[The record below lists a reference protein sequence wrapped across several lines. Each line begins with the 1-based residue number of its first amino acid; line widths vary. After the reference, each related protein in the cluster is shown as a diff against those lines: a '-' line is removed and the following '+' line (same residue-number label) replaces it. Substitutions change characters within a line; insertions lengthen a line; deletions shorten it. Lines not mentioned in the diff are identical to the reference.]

1 METHVSIKAW
11 SEEDRPREKLML
23 KGRHTLTDAELIA
36 ILISTGSQKESAVE
50 LARKILIQC
59 ENNLNKLSKFN
70 VQELMRIKGIGK
82 AKAITILAALELGK
96 RRKESTDTK
105 PLQITGS
112 KDAVDIFQ
120 PLLGDLLHEEF
131 WVLFLNRAN
140 RIISKQQI
148 SAGGMSGTIADPR
161 MIFKA
166 ALDQKALSIILCH
179 NHPSGN
185 TQPSTADIQL
195 TKNIVEAGK
204 VLEISVLDHV
214 IITQNDYYSFA
225 DEGII

>member
-1 METHVSIKAW
+1 M
-11 SEEDRPREKLML
+11 
-23 KGRHTLTDAELIA
+23 
-36 ILISTGSQKESAVE
+36 
-50 LARKILIQC
+50 
-59 ENNLNKLSKFN
+59 
-70 VQELMRIKGIGK
+70 
-82 AKAITILAALELGK
+82 
-96 RRKESTDTK
+96 
-105 PLQITGS
+105 QITGS

-148 SAGGMSGTIADPR
+148 STGGMSGTVADPR

-185 TQPSTADIQL
+185 IQPSTADIQL

-214 IITQNDYYSFA
+214 IITQTGYYSFA

>member
-1 METHVSIKAW
+1 LQH
-11 SEEDRPREKLML
+11 
-23 KGRHTLTDAELIA
+23 
-36 ILISTGSQKESAVE
+36 
-50 LARKILIQC
+50 
-59 ENNLNKLSKFN
+59 
-70 VQELMRIKGIGK
+70 
-82 AKAITILAALELGK
+82 LELGK
-96 RRKESTDTK
+96 RRKEVQDIK
-105 PLQITGS
+105 AIQVTGS

-148 SAGGMSGTIADPR
+148 STGGMSGTVADPR

-214 IITQNDYYSFA
+214 IITQNGYYSFA
-225 DEGII
+225 DEGVI